1 MEMAEPIHAGE
12 SMVELGDFRFARSI
26 SEYKLGDMAHGLRG
40 AWAYLLI
47 GPRAAYR
54 LHCSP
59 KR

>member
-1 MEMAEPIHAGE
+1 
-12 SMVELGDFRFARSI
+12 MVELGDFRFARSI